1 MDDVVIA
8 RALHVLA
15 VVHWIGGVA
24 LVTLVVLPAVRAAAP
39 SRRMELFE
47 TFERRFSAQARVSVP
62 LAGLTGAWMADR
74 LGLWGRFLDH
84 PAAWWLGAMVLVWL
98 MFMAIL
104 FVIEPFLIRDSFRRR
119 VLADSDRAFRLVQRA
134 HWVLLA
140 AGLIAVVGGV
150 AGVHG

>member
-74 LGLWGRFLDH
+74 LGLWSRFLD

-104 FVIEPFLIRDSFRRR
+104 FVIEPFLVRDSFRQR
-119 VLADSDRAFRLVQRA
+119 VLADSDRAFRLVQRT
-134 HWVLLA
+134 HWMLLGA
-140 AGLIAVVGGV
+140 AVIATAGGV

>member
-62 LAGLTGAWMADR
+62 LAGLTGAWMAER
-74 LGLWGRFLDH
+74 LGLWGRFLD

-98 MFMAIL
+98 VFMAIL
-104 FVIEPFLIRDSFRRR
+104 FVIEPFFIRDSFRRR

-140 AGLIAVVGGV
+140 AGLIAVAGGV

>member
-74 LGLWGRFLDH
+74 LGLWSRFLD

-98 MFMAIL
+98 VFMAIL
-104 FVIEPFLIRDSFRRR
+104 FVIEPFLVRDSFRQR
-119 VLADSDRAFRLVQRA
+119 VLADSDRAFRLVQRT
-134 HWVLLA
+134 HWMLLGA
-140 AGLIAVVGGV
+140 AVIATAGGV

>member
-15 VVHWIGGVA
+15 IVHWIGGVA

-74 LGLWGRFLDH
+74 LGLWSRFLD

-98 MFMAIL
+98 VFMAIL
-104 FVIEPFLIRDSFRRR
+104 FVIEPFLVRDSFRRR

-134 HWVLLA
+134 HWVLLGAAVIAA
-140 AGLIAVVGGV
+140 AGGVV
-150 AGVHG
+150 GVHG

>member
-74 LGLWGRFLDH
+74 LGLWSRFLD

-98 MFMAIL
+98 VFMAIL
-104 FVIEPFLIRDSFRRR
+104 FVIEPFLVRDSFRQR

-134 HWVLLA
+134 HWMLLGA
-140 AGLIAVVGGV
+140 AVIAAAGGV

>member
-15 VVHWIGGVA
+15 IVHWIGGVA
-24 LVTLVVLPAVRAAAP
+24 LVTLVVLPAVRAADP

-47 TFERRFSAQARVSVP
+47 AIERRFSAQARVSVP

-74 LGLWGRFLDH
+74 LGLWGRFLD
-84 PAAWWLGAMVLVWL
+84 PSAWWLGAMALVWL
-98 MFMAIL
+98 VFMAIL
-104 FVIEPFLIRDSFRRR
+104 FVIEPFIVRDSFRRR
-119 VLADSDRAFRLVQRA
+119 VLSDSDAAFRLVQRA

-140 AGLIAVVGGV
+140 AAVIAAAGGV
-150 AGVHG
+150 IGVHG

>member
-1 MDDVVIA
+1 MDDLVIA

-62 LAGLTGAWMADR
+62 LAGLTGAWMAER
-74 LGLWGRFLDH
+74 LGLWGRVLD

-98 MFMAIL
+98 VFMAIL

-134 HWVLLA
+134 HWMLLGA
-140 AGLIAVVGGV
+140 AVIAVAGGV
-150 AGVHG
+150 AGVHS